1 MRIKT
6 SQIYKAI
13 IYFIIAWDTVLLSM
27 FNFDPGGKRYS
38 IMVTVGLIMT
48 IIIIVTKTNN
58 KYLQLFRWLKIYGLI
73 TICMLIVHYIHD
85 VAINQI
91 DIYAFMHNACY
102 YAIFLLGFPMIL
114 IMEKDEKNFWKYINC
129 LMFVWYTWILIQ
141 YLAYQSS
148 GTILSPY
155 LNSNGLL
162 GNNLRND

>member
-73 TICMLIVHYIHD
+73 IC
-85 VAINQI
+85 
-91 DIYAFMHNACY
+91 FCY
-102 YAIFLLGFPMIL
+102 NNDYCH
-114 IMEKDEKNFWKYINC
+114 KNK
-129 LMFVWYTWILIQ
+129 
-141 YLAYQSS
+141 
-148 GTILSPY
+148 
-155 LNSNGLL
+155 
-162 GNNLRND
+162 